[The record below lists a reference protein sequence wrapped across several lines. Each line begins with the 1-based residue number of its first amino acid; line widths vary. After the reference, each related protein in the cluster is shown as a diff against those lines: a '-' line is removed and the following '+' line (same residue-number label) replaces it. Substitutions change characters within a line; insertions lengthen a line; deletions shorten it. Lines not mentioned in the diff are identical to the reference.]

1 MYGLTKMNFLA
12 FNNKRGYSVEQNSDR
27 SHGQLWS
34 LGQFTII
41 SPPLYQLHDAF
52 EGLLSSQSACYI
64 KLLLQSHFLLLL
76 STISLQNKKNKDYC
90 INIYYINKNNRHIKC
105 IIIEI
110 FYRELHI
117 LNGPRNCYFLKTRAV
132 VRSYNRVWF
141 PCGFEF
147 WKTFGYVQIYSDII

>member
-1 MYGLTKMNFLA
+1 MTVATASSGLWVNSLSYHHHYTNFMMLL
-12 FNNKRGYSVEQNSDR
+12 RGYSHLS
-27 SHGQLWS
+27 QLA
-34 LGQFTII
+34 I
-41 SPPLYQLHDAF
+41 
-52 EGLLSSQSACYI
+52 LSFSFKVIFFFCCRPY
-64 KLLLQSHFLLLL
+64 L
-76 STISLQNKKNKDYC
+76 SRIKKNKDYC